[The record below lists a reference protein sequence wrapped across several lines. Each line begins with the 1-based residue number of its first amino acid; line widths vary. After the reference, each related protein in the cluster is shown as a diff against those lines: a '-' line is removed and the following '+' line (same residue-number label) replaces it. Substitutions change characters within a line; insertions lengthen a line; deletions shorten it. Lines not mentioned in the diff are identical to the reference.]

1 MGIMQRNIVS
11 SKRIDAARARVR
23 EGTRRFLL
31 PFGIIGK
38 DKSFSQSLA
47 GGDLV
52 EPGILV
58 VQDVQLLVSP
68 DYIFGVEA
76 GDCISLHTLFSDAR
90 ADFFKDIELAVN
102 LHRLPL
108 LIVAVSADSAED
120 PVQAAIQMMERVEQA
135 SPTLRRRI
143 EQGDMEM
150 EGCIVDPRSRRTEF
164 ISRTYFAS
172 GMGKNATY
180 NRAVD

>member
-1 MGIMQRNIVS
+1 MRTMQRNVLS
-11 SKRIDAARARVR
+11 RKHIDAARARVR

-76 GDCISLHTLFSDAR
+76 GDCLSVHTLFSAAR
-90 ADFFKDIELAVN
+90 ADFFDDIELAVN
-102 LHRLPL
+102 LHHLPL
-108 LIVAVSADSAED
+108 LIVAVSVEAADD
-120 PVQAAIQMMERVEQA
+120 PVQAVIQMMERVEQA
-135 SPTLRRRI
+135 CPIVRRRM
-143 EQGDMEM
+143 EQGEMEM
-150 EGCIVDPRSRRTEF
+150 EGCIVDPRSRQTEF
-164 ISRTYFAS
+164 ISRTYFAKA
-172 GMGKNATY
+172 MGQIATY
-180 NRAVD
+180 NRAAD